1 MRKEKT
7 MSIAKNAR
15 AAQVMSDIKNSKHTP
30 ANKQGKFANYGSVA
44 EDSIYYSTKLSQ
56 KADAVRLARVEA
68 SRARLRLKGI
78 FI

>member
-1 MRKEKT
+1 

-15 AAQVMSDIKNSKHTP
+15 ASQVMSDIQNGKHTP
-30 ANKQGKFANYGSVA
+30 INKQGRFANYGSVA
-44 EDSIYYSTKLSQ
+44 EDSIYYTTKLAE

-78 FI
+78 II

>member
-1 MRKEKT
+1 MRNKKY
-7 MSIAKNAR
+7 MSIGKNAR
-15 AAQVMSDIKNSKHTP
+15 ASQVMADIKSGKHTP
-30 ANKQGKFANYGSVA
+30 QNKQGKFANYGSVA

-56 KADAVRLARVEA
+56 KADSVRLDRIEA

>member
-1 MRKEKT
+1 

-15 AAQVMSDIKNSKHTP
+15 ASQVMADIKSGKHTP

-44 EDSIYYSTKLSQ
+44 EDSVYYSTKLSQ
-56 KADAVRLARVEA
+56 KADAVRIARVEA
-68 SRARLRLKGI
+68 SRARVRLKGI

>member
-1 MRKEKT
+1 

-15 AAQVMSDIKNSKHTP
+15 ASQVMADIKSGKQTP

-44 EDSIYYSTKLSQ
+44 EDSVYYSTKLSQ
-56 KADAVRLARVEA
+56 KADAVRIARVEA
-68 SRARLRLKGI
+68 SRERLRLKGI

>member
-1 MRKEKT
+1 

-15 AAQVMSDIKNSKHTP
+15 ASQVMADIKSGKHTP

-44 EDSIYYSTKLSQ
+44 EDSIYYTTKLSQ
-56 KADAVRLARVEA
+56 KADAVRIARVEA
-68 SRARLRLKGI
+68 SRERLRLKGI

>member
-1 MRKEKT
+1 

-15 AAQVMSDIKNSKHTP
+15 ASQVMADIKSGKHTP

-44 EDSIYYSTKLSQ
+44 EDSIYYTTKLAE
-56 KADAVRLARVEA
+56 KADAIRIARVEA

>member
-1 MRKEKT
+1 

-15 AAQVMSDIKNSKHTP
+15 ASQVMADIKSGKHTP

-44 EDSIYYSTKLSQ
+44 EDSIYYTTKLAE
-56 KADAVRLARVEA
+56 KADAVRIARVEA